1 MQCKLGS
8 KSTRGDWVVFFRI
21 LNTNLF
27 WCGDVRRRHRVREK
41 EGGSFLGED
50 FLLHFLRTA
59 SKTYI
64 IFGIKRDCMNIL
76 SERL

>member
-1 MQCKLGS
+1 MQCELGS

-59 SKTYI
+59 SKTFTLYLASRETAW
-64 IFGIKRDCMNIL
+64 IF
-76 SERL
+76 